1 MGDPLEGVAG
11 DILNST
17 TAGIGAEEDDASP
30 LRRREVGLPVP
41 LVVIGVAFDSRFF
54 FCREVGV
61 VPPSDR

>member
-11 DILNST
+11 DPLNSM
-17 TAGIGAEEDDASP
+17 TAGTGTEDDDARP

-41 LVVIGVAFDSRFF
+41 LVVVMAFDSRFL